1 MIFPSVAT
9 DLCQYTI
16 KLLKQWQSDKH
27 IDKSNFKNMENYS
40 LIMRFKIMH
49 KQSFSYLSNVQ
60 VFELNLRQDFKIRL
74 LY

>member
-1 MIFPSVAT
+1 
-9 DLCQYTI
+9 
-16 KLLKQWQSDKH
+16 
-27 IDKSNFKNMENYS
+27 MENYS

-60 VFELNLRQDFKIRL
+60 VFELNLRPDFKIRL